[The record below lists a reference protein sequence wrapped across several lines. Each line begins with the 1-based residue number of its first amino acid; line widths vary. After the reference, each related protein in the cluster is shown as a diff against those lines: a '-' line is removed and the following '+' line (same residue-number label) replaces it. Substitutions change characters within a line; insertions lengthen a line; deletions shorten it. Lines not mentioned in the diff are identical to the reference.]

1 MGRHNPF
8 VLRWKLKTMRNKKSS
23 VKRFTFLSS
32 SHLSQ
37 GDSTLCGTAHF
48 HSFEFQVFISKL
60 LTQSLNTLL
69 PAVMLELCRKGNS
82 SSVCFDTSS
91 PTAPEF
97 RFAFCNHVTL
107 QGDTCCV
114 AVSSPNIFFTFTVLP
129 CH

>member
-1 MGRHNPF
+1 
-8 VLRWKLKTMRNKKSS
+8 MRNKKSS
-23 VKRFTFLSS
+23 VKRFAFLSS

-82 SSVCFDTSS
+82 SSVCFTLHPLLPQNSDLL
-91 PTAPEF
+91 
-97 RFAFCNHVTL
+97 FATMSHCKVTPAVL
-107 QGDTCCV
+107 Q
-114 AVSSPNIFFTFTVLP
+114 
-129 CH
+129 